1 MLKTLKVAAIATVS
15 LICLEMTSARAEFE
29 LGMVIKSTTNPYYS
43 ATLKGAK
50 IAASEVG
57 GKVENWGPTQSTAT
71 AQIDIIN
78 NLANRRVSAIAVA
91 PNDAAAVVPAMKRAA
106 QLGINVITFDA
117 DSAPEGR
124 KFYVNSATTEAIGTY
139 GAKRLAE
146 EMGMK
151 GEIAIV
157 SAQPTSANQ
166 NAWIKAFRAE
176 LAKPEYSGLS
186 IVDEVYG
193 YDDEQKVFD
202 ATVALTTKYPNLAG
216 IFAPTCP
223 GAPAVGRA
231 LETIKKGGAIKVAGT
246 CVPSISAQYMLN
258 GTIQVL
264 YLWDPIKLGY
274 VTYHAAKLVDEGKLK
289 GEPGESFTIDK
300 GAFPGTY
307 TINEQREII
316 TTEPLE
322 YTKDNY
328 KDNPY

>member
-1 MLKTLKVAAIATVS
+1 MAALLLSTGSVGLADD
-15 LICLEMTSARAEFE
+15 FE
-29 LGMVIKSTTNPYYS
+29 LGMVIKSTTNPYFT
-43 ATLKGAK
+43 ATLKGAQ
-50 IAASEVG
+50 IAADEIG

-71 AQIDIIN
+71 GQIDIIN
-78 NLANRRVSAIAVA
+78 SLANRHVSAIAVA
-91 PNDAAAVVPAMKRAA
+91 PNDSAAVVPAMKRAA
-106 QLGINVITFDA
+106 ELGSVVITFDA
-117 DSAPEGR
+117 DSDPAGR
-124 KFYVNSATTEAIGTY
+124 KVYLNSATADSIGVY

-146 EMGMK
+146 EMGNK

-157 SAQPTSANQ
+157 SAQPTAANQ

-176 LAKPEYSGLS
+176 LSKPEYKELK

-193 YDDEQKVFD
+193 YDDEQKAFD
-202 ATVALTTKYPNLAG
+202 ATVALATKYPNLAG

-231 LETIKKGGAIKVAGT
+231 LDTIKKNGAIKVAGT

-258 GTIQVL
+258 DTIQVL

-274 VTYHAAKLVDEGKLK
+274 VTYHTAKRMANGELK
-289 GEPGESFTIDK
+289 GEKGESFTIEK

-307 TINEQREII
+307 TIGDNGEVI

-322 YTKDNY
+322 YTKENY